1 MHDYHKPRWNRDP
14 FYIALFL
21 FIIVIVVAVFDSK
34 EAKAINEYLNQG
46 SQHCSKGSV
55 EPYIEYRKE
64 DRDSFYRS
72 SPTSDNRFYGENG
85 TIGLR
90 FRWELGSTCTDDFQ
104 KIMLDNQKLKQ
115 ELELLKLCRRFLDL
129 ELGPEFATVR
139 EKCKDVRKSDEA
151 IIRDENKREK
161 ERNKK

>member
-1 MHDYHKPRWNRDP
+1 MIRW
-14 FYIALFL
+14 
-21 FIIVIVVAVFDSK
+21 IVLLCMFSLPAH
-34 EAKAINEYLNQG
+34 AINEYLNQG

>member
-1 MHDYHKPRWNRDP
+1 MIRW
-14 FYIALFL
+14 
-21 FIIVIVVAVFDSK
+21 IVLLCMFSLPAH
-34 EAKAINEYLNQG
+34 AINEYLNQG

-151 IIRDENKREK
+151 IIRDENKRKK